1 MAWHQYVRLYMEK
14 LKLVGLTTY
23 CISLSKVEQFWAY
36 YIHMAGPGDLT
47 GHADLH
53 IFKDGIKPMWE
64 DDANR
69 AGGKWM
75 IRLRKGLSARYWEQL
90 ILAILGEQFMVGDE
104 LCGAVV
110 SMRFQED
117 IISVWNRTASN
128 RAVTERIRDTMMRVL
143 SLPPNTVIEYKC
155 HNASL
160 KDNSSFRNTDVFVR

>member
-64 DDANR
+64 VSVN
-69 AGGKWM
+69 
-75 IRLRKGLSARYWEQL
+75 
-90 ILAILGEQFMVGDE
+90 AIHAQP
-104 LCGAVV
+104 
-110 SMRFQED
+110 
-117 IISVWNRTASN
+117 
-128 RAVTERIRDTMMRVL
+128 RI
-143 SLPPNTVIEYKC
+143 
-155 HNASL
+155 
-160 KDNSSFRNTDVFVR
+160 DNGPFC

>member
-1 MAWHQYVRLYMEK
+1 MLIFTYSRMVLN
-14 LKLVGLTTY
+14 LCGKLVSMPFTPNHVL
-23 CISLSKVEQFWAY
+23 IMDRFVE
-36 YIHMAGPGDLT
+36 L
-47 GHADLH
+47 
-53 IFKDGIKPMWE
+53 K